1 MTIIDWPSLYL
12 GMALALPLYLIIE
25 MTVVPPL
32 ARLLR
37 VRRDRG
43 D

>member
-1 MTIIDWPSLYL
+1 MIDWPSLYL
-12 GMALALPLYLIIE
+12 GMALALPFYLFLE
-25 MTVVPPL
+25 MAFVPPL
-32 ARLLR
+32 ARWMR

>member
-1 MTIIDWPSLYL
+1 MIHWPSLYL
-12 GMALALPLYLIIE
+12 GMALALPMYLLVE
-25 MTVVPPL
+25 VSVVPPL